1 MTGKLISGLHHV
13 TALSSDARK
22 NLDFYAGI
30 LGLRLVK
37 KTINF
42 DSPDVYHLYYGD
54 YEGSPGALMTFF
66 PYPGIASGRKGS
78 GQVITT
84 SFSVPENSLGYWM
97 KRLDKFEIVY
107 TKPAQR
113 FENEEF
119 IYFED
124 DDGLGI
130 ELVANKIDSRKEFKY
145 GILKPE
151 FAIKGFFGVTLSL
164 QNHESTSMLLAGSMD
179 HELVSESKGRYRYS
193 SRWNAGGQG
202 AAGSIVDIVSQP
214 TGTKGAGGGGTI
226 HHVAFATESKES
238 QLRIRRRLTGA
249 GLQVTPVIDRQYF
262 QSIYF
267 REPGGVLFEVATL
280 PPGMTVDEDKD
291 NLGEDLK
298 LPPWYEDDRSEIEL
312 RLGSIS
318 LETEKFMD

>member
-1 MTGKLISGLHHV
+1 MTEKLISGLHHV

-66 PYPGIASGRKGS
+66 PYQGISSGRKGT

-97 KRLDKFEIVY
+97 KRLDRFDIIY
-107 TKPAQR
+107 TSPEQR
-113 FENEEF
+113 FESEEF

-130 ELVANKIDSRKEFKY
+130 ELVASNLDSRQEFDR
-145 GILKPE
+145 GLIKPE
-151 FAIKGFFGVTLSL
+151 YGIKGFFGVTISL
-164 QNHESTSMLLAGSMD
+164 QNHDNTAMLLTESMD
-179 HELVSESKGRYRYS
+179 HELVSEFKGRYRVS
-193 SRWNAGGQG
+193 PLRNSDRPGGAGTF
-202 AAGSIVDIVSQP
+202 VDLVSQP
-214 TGTKGAGGGGTI
+214 AGTKGAGGGGTI
-226 HHVAFATESKES
+226 HHVAFATDNKES
-238 QLRIRRRLTGA
+238 QLMIRKRLIGA

-262 QSIYF
+262 QSVYF
-267 REPGGVLFEVATL
+267 REPGGVLFEIATM
-280 PPGMTVDEDKD
+280 PPGMTIDEDIG
-291 NLGEDLK
+291 NLGMDLK
-298 LPPWYEDDRSEIEL
+298 LPPWYEEDRSEIER
-312 RLGSIS
+312 RLGGIY
-318 LETEKFMD
+318 LEIEKFRD

>member
-1 MTGKLISGLHHV
+1 MNEKLISGLHHV
-13 TALSSDARK
+13 TALSSSASK

-54 YEGSPGALMTFF
+54 YEGSPGTLMTFF
-66 PYPGIASGRKGS
+66 PYPGISSGRKGT

-84 SFSVPENSLGYWM
+84 SFSVHENSLGYWM
-97 KRLDKFEIVY
+97 KRLDKFDIIY
-107 TKPAQR
+107 TKPEQR
-113 FENEEF
+113 FGSEEF

-130 ELVANKIDSRKEFKY
+130 ELVASNNDSRQEFNS
-145 GILKPE
+145 GLVKPE
-151 FAIKGFFGVTLSL
+151 YAIKGFYGVTLSL
-164 QNHESTSMLLAGSMD
+164 QNHEKTAMLLTGSMD
-179 HELVSESKGRYRYS
+179 HEVVSESKGRYRIS
-193 SRWNAGGQG
+193 PINSKGAGV
-202 AAGSIVDIVSQP
+202 AGKIVDLISQP
-214 TGTKGAGGGGTI
+214 VGTKGTGGGGTI
-226 HHVAFATESKES
+226 HHVAFATENKES
-238 QLRIRRRLTGA
+238 QLRIRRRLIGA

-262 QSIYF
+262 QSVYF

-280 PPGMTVDEDKD
+280 PPGMTIDENIDK
-291 NLGEDLK
+291 LGTDLK
-298 LPPWYEDDRSEIEL
+298 LPPWYEENRSEIEQ

-318 LETEKFMD
+318 LKTEKFRD